1 MEQIEEN
8 AARFLPPAASMDLR
22 FDAQKRLSR
31 LVAASDGPILA
42 GARKGLEKESLR
54 VRQDGYVAETP
65 HPRAL
70 GSALTHPFVTTD
82 YSEALIE
89 LITPPFED
97 VRDTLAFLG
106 DLHSFVW
113 SHLGDELL
121 WATSMPCMVDGD
133 ESVPIAEYGTSNAG
147 KMKRIYRV
155 GLGHRYGRVMQAI
168 AGVHFNYS
176 LPMTFWHALRA
187 VAGDTRPIDE
197 TVSEGYFA
205 LLRNFH
211 RHGWVIP
218 LLFGSSPAVCKTYLG
233 SDPGAFELLG
243 KGTWYLPYATSL
255 RMSDIGYKNENQAEL
270 EVSYDDLESYVR
282 SLTHAIETPY
292 PAYEAIGVVVDGEYR
307 QLNANI
313 LQIENEY
320 YSFIRPKQVARS
332 GEKPTLALMR
342 RGVQYVEV
350 RALDLDPY
358 SPLGV
363 SENALRFVEALL
375 VLCVLGDSP
384 SIGARERAEIARNQ
398 IVVAREGRAPGLAL
412 SRGGVEEPV
421 RTWFMALTD
430 ALEPVGELLDAEQ
443 GGDDYRGALA
453 AQVAA
458 FETPGQLP
466 AARMLETLRAEDK
479 AFFTLAMELS
489 REHERHFA
497 ARELPPA
504 SRRRF
509 GAEALRSHAE
519 QKRVE
524 ASDRISFER
533 YLERYFNQA
542 RAERQRLL
550 G

>member
-1 MEQIEEN
+1 M
-8 AARFLPPAASMDLR
+8 PLR
-22 FDAQKRLSR
+22 LDVQEHLSR
-31 LVAASDGPILA
+31 LAAASDGPILA

-54 VRQDGYVAETP
+54 VRQDGYIAETP

-70 GSALTHPFVTTD
+70 GSALTHPFITTD

-97 VRDTLAFLG
+97 VRDTLAFLD
-106 DLHSFVW
+106 DLHAFVW
-113 SHLGDELL
+113 SHLGEELL
-121 WATSMPCMVDGD
+121 WAASMPCMVEGD
-133 ESVPIAEYGTSNAG
+133 ESIPIADYGPSNAG
-147 KMKRIYRV
+147 TMKRIYRL

-176 LPMTFWHALRA
+176 LPMAFWHALRETT
-187 VAGDTRPIDE
+187 GDARPVDR

-243 KGTWYLPYATSL
+243 RGTWYLPHATSL
-255 RMSDIGYKNENQAEL
+255 RMSDIGYKNENQATL
-270 EVSYDDLESYVR
+270 EVSYDDLDAYVR

-292 PAYEAIGVVVDGEYR
+292 PPYEAIGVKVDGEYR

-350 RALDLDPY
+350 RALDLAPFA
-358 SPLGV
+358 PLGV
-363 SENALRFVEALL
+363 HEDTLRFVEALL
-375 VLCVLGDSP
+375 VLCVLADSP
-384 SIGARERAEIARNQ
+384 PIGPDERAEIARNQ
-398 IVVAREGRAPGLAL
+398 ILVAREGRAPGLAL
-412 SRGGVEEPV
+412 SRDGASVPV
-421 RTWFMALTD
+421 RDWFLALAE
-430 ALEPVGELLDAEQ
+430 ALDPVCTLLDAEH
-443 GGDDYRGALA
+443 GGDAYRTALER
-453 AQVAA
+453 QVRA
-458 FETPGQLP
+458 FETPGALP
-466 AARMLETLRAEDK
+466 AARMLDILRQDDK

-489 REHERHFA
+489 RSHGRHFA
-497 ARELPPA
+497 GRPLADGTRRWLEEEAARSL
-504 SRRRF
+504 
-509 GAEALRSHAE
+509 AE
-519 QKRVE
+519 QERVE
-524 ASDRISFER
+524 ASDRVSFEQ
-533 YLERYFNQA
+533 YVDRYFNQA
-542 RAERQRLL
+542 RAERQRLR

>member
-1 MEQIEEN
+1 
-8 AARFLPPAASMDLR
+8 MDLR
-22 FDAQKRLSR
+22 FDVRQRLSR

-70 GSALTHPFVTTD
+70 GSALTHPFITTD
-82 YSEALIE
+82 YSEALVE
-89 LITPPFED
+89 LITPPFEN

-106 DLHSFVW
+106 DLHTFVW

-147 KMKRIYRV
+147 RMKRIYRV
-155 GLGHRYGRVMQAI
+155 GLGHRYGRIMQAI

-176 LPMTFWHALRA
+176 LPITFWHAMRA
-187 VAGDTRPIDE
+187 VAGDTRPLDE

-233 SDPGAFELLG
+233 PDPGAFELLG
-243 KGTWYLPYATSL
+243 RGTWYLPHATSL
-255 RMSDIGYKNENQAEL
+255 RMSDIGYKNENQAGL
-270 EVSYDDLESYVR
+270 EVSYDDLEGYVR

-350 RALDLDPY
+350 RALDLDPFA
-358 SPLGV
+358 PLGV
-363 SENALRFVEALL
+363 SEEALRFVEALL

-384 SIGARERAEIARNQ
+384 PIEARERAEIARNQ
-398 IVVAREGRAPGLAL
+398 IVVAREGRGPGLTL
-412 SRGGVEEPV
+412 SRGGAEVPV
-421 RTWFMALTD
+421 REWLMALAE
-430 ALEPVGELLDAEQ
+430 ALEPVCDLLDAEH
-443 GGDDYRGALA
+443 GGGEHRRALE
-453 AQVAA
+453 AQVHA

-466 AARMLETLRAEDK
+466 AARMLDTLRAENK
-479 AFFTLAMELS
+479 AFFTLAMELT
-489 REHERHFA
+489 RAHRHHFA
-497 ARELPPA
+497 VRELPEA
-504 SRRRF
+504 TRARF
-509 GAEALRSHAE
+509 DAETARSHAE

-524 ASDRISFER
+524 ASDGISFER
-533 YLERYFNQA
+533 YLERYLNQA